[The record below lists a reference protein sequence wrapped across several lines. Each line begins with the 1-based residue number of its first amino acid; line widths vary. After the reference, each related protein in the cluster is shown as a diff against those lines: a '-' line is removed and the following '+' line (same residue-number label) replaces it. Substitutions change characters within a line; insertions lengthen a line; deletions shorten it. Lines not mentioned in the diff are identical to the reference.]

1 MFKEIILKSLLSI
14 EFRPIALT
22 RMMVDCQCCEWIR
35 VNLHFWDTLILV
47 FWWGSH
53 GITQIYP
60 KRAHR
65 LLFCKWSP
73 PNSSTAKWWAQA
85 IYALS
90 HQVPS
95 KSCHDE
101 CVPYSCP
108 THGNLLN
115 CALLYILLSA
125 SSHTDC
131 NYDRY
136 DICSIMFVGCCG
148 TVWFGDVLGHWWQIL
163 IVHDYTMASWPW
175 FRGYAFHAEK
185 QRCPQ
190 CNLCA
195 LCQKRIVFVY
205 EQLLAKDEWSL
216 IEIIATGFSGH
227 RRWEGQIRT
236 MFGMAIG
243 GSAVKTAA

>member
-1 MFKEIILKSLLSI
+1 MIIYIICFKTAHVQRNYIEISIEYRVSAHCPHQDDGGLSVLLVNPCQPSLLRYFDI
-14 EFRPIALT
+14 G
-22 RMMVDCQCCEWIR
+22 
-35 VNLHFWDTLILV
+35 ILGR
-47 FWWGSH
+47 GSH

-65 LLFCKWSP
+65 LPFCKWSP

-101 CVPYSCP
+101 CVPCSCP
-108 THGNLLN
+108 THRNLLN

-131 NYDRY
+131 NYDIWY

-163 IVHDYTMASWPW
+163 IVHDSTMASWPW

-195 LCQKRIVFVY
+195 LCEKRIVFVY
-205 EQLLAKDEWSL
+205 EQLLDITLW
-216 IEIIATGFSGH
+216 
-227 RRWEGQIRT
+227 
-236 MFGMAIG
+236 
-243 GSAVKTAA
+243 